1 MPDTHALPS
10 RTTDWIALA
19 DRVGP
24 ELAETAARHD
34 QDESFVDDG
43 FRALRAAGFFRA
55 LVPAELGGPGADY
68 REICGAI
75 RRLGTYCGS
84 TALAFSMHCHLVALP
99 AWRWRNEKAPVEGLL
114 KRVAAEDLILISSG
128 GSDWLPSSGRAERV
142 EGGYR
147 VTARKIFASGCPMG
161 DLLMTSAIHD
171 DPEAGPTVL
180 HFGVPFKAE
189 GVRILDT
196 WRVMGMR
203 GTGSHDVEFDGVFV
217 PDAAISARREPGK
230 WHPLFH
236 MVFAIA
242 FPMVYSAYVGVAE
255 GARAKALAAARR
267 KRDPRSVAAAAGAL
281 ENAFAKAEM
290 ALDRMILLA
299 ETEPPGPARTSRT
312 AIARTHAGQGA
323 IESVERAMELVG
335 GESFYRDLGLERA
348 FRDVQG
354 ARFHPMREMPQLE
367 FTGRVALGL
376 DIDA

>member
-1 MPDTHALPS
+1 
-10 RTTDWIALA
+10 
-19 DRVGP
+19 
-24 ELAETAARHD
+24 
-34 QDESFVDDG
+34 
-43 FRALRAAGFFRA
+43 
-55 LVPAELGGPGADY
+55 
-68 REICGAI
+68 
-75 RRLGTYCGS
+75 
-84 TALAFSMHCHLVALP
+84 
-99 AWRWRNEKAPVEGLL
+99 
-114 KRVAAEDLILISSG
+114 
-128 GSDWLPSSGRAERV
+128 
-142 EGGYR
+142 
-147 VTARKIFASGCPMG
+147 
-161 DLLMTSAIHD
+161 MTSAIHD
-171 DPEAGPTVL
+171 DPEARPTVL

-354 ARFHPMREMPQLE
+354 ARFHPMREMPQWSSPAASHWASTSTPE
-367 FTGRVALGL
+367 ATASRRGGSRAKPSGEARPAATATARPSSPPGCADTARRCSRPAGTGRPACSPGWK
-376 DIDA
+376 APAAAAARASRPAPRA